1 MVGSLGLRDTETVK
15 SLINQTVET
24 SDSHCI
30 AAPAFERGQQSA
42 GPQIKGDFRMTRL
55 SLTIMLAGTAVALL
69 ATTPGRATDAFNGI
83 SPNGISPNGI
93 SPNGISPN
101 GVSPNGVSPNGVS
114 RNGFVGGMH
123 SANAAG
129 EIGSVI
135 AIELPR

>member
-1 MVGSLGLRDTETVK
+1 
-15 SLINQTVET
+15 
-24 SDSHCI
+24 
-30 AAPAFERGQQSA
+30 
-42 GPQIKGDFRMTRL
+42 MTRL

-69 ATTPGRATDAFNGI
+69 ATTPGRATDASNGI
-83 SPNGISPNGI
+83 SPNGISPNGISLNGI

-114 RNGFVGGMH
+114 RNGFVSGMH

>member
-1 MVGSLGLRDTETVK
+1 
-15 SLINQTVET
+15 
-24 SDSHCI
+24 
-30 AAPAFERGQQSA
+30 
-42 GPQIKGDFRMTRL
+42 MTRL

-69 ATTPGRATDAFNGI
+69 ATTPGRATDASNGI
-83 SPNGISPNGI
+83 SPNGISPNGISLNGISLNGI

-114 RNGFVGGMH
+114 RNGFVSGMH

>member
-1 MVGSLGLRDTETVK
+1 
-15 SLINQTVET
+15 
-24 SDSHCI
+24 
-30 AAPAFERGQQSA
+30 
-42 GPQIKGDFRMTRL
+42 MTRL

-69 ATTPGRATDAFNGI
+69 ATTPGRATDAFNGISPNGISPNGISPNGI